1 MTPAE
6 KAQGLY
12 LKYYGIPL
20 YVKTVKQCCIIA
32 IDEQISLYNE
42 LNQLGLLKENS
53 IGFEL
58 AQVKEEIN
66 KLP

>member
-6 KAQGLY
+6 KAQQLY

-32 IDEQISLYNE
+32 VDEQISLYNE
-42 LNQLGLLKENS
+42 LNQLGLLKDNS
-53 IGFEL
+53 IF
-58 AQVKEEIN
+58 
-66 KLP
+66 